1 MNQTI
6 KVLPYDVISNVLT
19 SKQVLDTIH
28 IEGEGET

>member
-6 KVLPYDVISNVLT
+6 KVFIYSLIFSVLT
-19 SKQVLDTIH
+19 SKQVLNTIH